1 MPKAK
6 TSRKP
11 TSLVGKNFCFVC
23 GGDNSQGMRLKFS
36 MESDLPTVKG
46 TFYLAHRYMGS
57 TPSTHSGIVA
67 AIVDEAMG
75 KLARDH
81 RSNERV
87 VEITIKHLHPVPLG
101 HKITVEAR
109 PMKKRGKQSWR
120 ECTIRDARGRLLV
133 QGKAEFSR
141 GARTGD

>member
-1 MPKAK
+1 MPKVK

-23 GGDNSQGMRLKFS
+23 GGDNTQGMRLKFS
-36 MESDLPTVKG
+36 MASDLPTVKG

-57 TPSTHSGIVA
+57 TSAAHSGIVA

-75 KLARDH
+75 KLARH
-81 RSNERV
+81 RRSNERA
-87 VEITIKHLHPVPLG
+87 VEITVKHLYPVPLG
-101 HKITVEAR
+101 HKIIVEAR
-109 PMKKRGKQSWR
+109 PLEQRGKHSWR

-133 QGKAEFSR
+133 QGKAEFVR
-141 GARTGD
+141 VARTGD